1 MMKASI
7 VAFELSSLVKEQ
19 LEISAQR
26 RRCIGEVSDGAEQK
40 RYYTLLDYTAATLFY
55 TIACC
60 TILHGT
66 IIYYITQLCYTRVD
80 EAILYLTT
88 SYYTTL
94 YTKT

>member
-40 RYYTLLDYTAATLFY
+40 KVLYSALLHRCY
-55 TIACC
+55 TI
-60 TILHGT
+60 
-66 IIYYITQLCYTRVD
+66 
-80 EAILYLTT
+80 LYDSML
-88 SYYTTL
+88 YYTTRHYNIL
-94 YTKT
+94 YYTTVLYSSRRGYTILDYIIFYYTIY